1 VSSSTRAAPP
11 RQAPPAPAPPPLVPA
26 TGTTAASASA
36 ARRGVLARTF
46 EGRRGQ
52 LRLLAA
58 LAVVAALAFAVLGTM
73 AFADRRSALADAR
86 AQADQLVRVQGIQ
99 IDLAQADALATNA
112 FLGQG
117 NGVPSA
123 ALVQQYE
130 EATSRAS
137 RSIADAAR
145 AQPADGPALARVNDQ
160 LTDYTGRIATAWA
173 VKQDPS
179 TPTLATGYLGLASQT
194 LLRAGMLPALDDV
207 TKADAARVDAA
218 FADSDRAGFELLAVG
233 MVVVLALLAVG
244 VRVAVLSKRYV
255 NVPLAAAVAMVLVFT
270 VIGALVMAALQ
281 ARSDDVRKAS
291 YAATRALA
299 DARVTAYR
307 AKADE
312 SITLIRQNFTLT
324 PNGYVD
330 PAKQN
335 IARVQEQLQAA
346 RAAGV
351 TLDPN
356 DPLAPWVQV
365 HTGIINSVNGGN
377 VGAALRVATAPATD
391 KKSSNHAFATFEGA
405 TADKLE
411 QQSGA
416 VDSNL
421 TSGSWLLV
429 VLAVLAFVV
438 GVLAAAASWIG
449 LSQRLEE
456 YR

>member
-1 VSSSTRAAPP
+1 VSSSTRVAPP
-11 RQAPPAPAPPPLVPA
+11 RQGPPPVAPPPLVPA
-26 TGTTAASASA
+26 TGTTASAPP
-36 ARRGVLARTF
+36 ARRGALARTF

-58 LAVVAALAFAVLGTM
+58 LAVVASLAFAVFGTM

-117 NGVPSA
+117 TGVPSA
-123 ALVQQYE
+123 ALVKQYE
-130 EATSRAS
+130 QATSSAS
-137 RSIADAAR
+137 RGVADASR
-145 AQPADGPALARVNDQ
+145 AQPADGPALAQVNDQ
-160 LTDYTGRIATAWA
+160 LTDYTGRIAAAWA

-194 LLRAGMLPALDDV
+194 LLRNGMLPTLDRV
-207 TKADAARVDAA
+207 TKADADRVDAA
-218 FADSDRAGFELLAVG
+218 FAASDRAGIELLAVG
-233 MVVVLALLAVG
+233 IVVVLVLLAVA

-255 NVPLAAAVAMVLVFT
+255 NVPLAAAVAVVLIFT

-281 ARSDDVRKAS
+281 ARSDDVRKTS

-335 IARVQEQLQAA
+335 IAHVEEELRAA

-351 TLDPN
+351 TLNPD
-356 DPLAPWVQV
+356 DPLARWVQV
-365 HTGIINSVNGGN
+365 HNGIIGSVNDGKLP
-377 VGAALRVATAPATD
+377 AALSVATAPATD
-391 KKSSNHAFATFEGA
+391 KASSNSAFATFEDA
-405 TADKLE
+405 TRDKLAQE
-411 QQSGA
+411 SAA
-416 VDSNL
+416 VDGNL
-421 TSGSWLLV
+421 TSGSWVLV
-429 VLAVLAFVV
+429 VLAVLALLV